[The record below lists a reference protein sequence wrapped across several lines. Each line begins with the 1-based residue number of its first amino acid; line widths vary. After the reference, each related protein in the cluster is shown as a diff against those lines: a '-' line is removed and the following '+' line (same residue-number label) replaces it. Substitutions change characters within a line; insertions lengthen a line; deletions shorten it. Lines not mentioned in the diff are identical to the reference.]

1 MTSLST
7 TYQKGL
13 SRRVSRRVAGGMLAA
28 CALYASVVSAA
39 LPAQQIATVPAR
51 PEQTMKISIIHD
63 GKTLTGTMLD
73 NPTARDFASL
83 LPLALTLT
91 DYASTEKISDLPRK
105 LNRDEAPDA
114 IAPVVG
120 DITYYAP
127 WGNLAIFHRDFRRS
141 PGLIR
146 LGGLDAE
153 AGIFAQ
159 PGPMRVTIELADD
172 ERRR

>member
-1 MTSLST
+1 
-7 TYQKGL
+7 
-13 SRRVSRRVAGGMLAA
+13 MLAA
-28 CALYASVVSAA
+28 FALNANCVATA
-39 LPAQQIATVPAR
+39 LGAEQTPTLPAR
-51 PEQTMKISIIHD
+51 PGHTMKIRIIHD
-63 GKTLTGTMLD
+63 GKTLTGTLAD